1 MNIVRDYDHRSHVG
15 NAGDVWKH
23 FILAEAANC
32 LLATG
37 SCLIYAESHV
47 GRPEYLLDSRGEWTE
62 GVGRCWPRLPALQ
75 DFSYFKI
82 LADLN
87 PYGPARYPGSAC
99 LILNLARSQGA
110 NLSADVWDI
119 DPAVAKDWTAKS
131 KAKRTAKQTAK
142 LLQAGQGDKIEFHLG
157 DGFSGVKSLL
167 KRSQP
172 GLLLID
178 PPYLNPT
185 DAQRAEDL
193 LFEAEENGWA
203 VLWWYMAGAK
213 TVPESSRMERLSLS
227 FADAGMDC
235 GRWKGAVVALAGFSR
250 QAKDRLKESIRR
262 FLEIMSP
269 AESL

>member
-1 MNIVRDYDHRSHVG
+1 MNIVRDYDHRAHVG

-37 SCLIYAESHV
+37 SRLIYAESHV
-47 GRPEYLLDSRGEWTE
+47 GRPEYLLDSGGEWE
-62 GVGRCWPRLPALQ
+62 RGIGRCWPRLPALQ
-75 DFSYFKI
+75 DFPYFRI

-87 PYGPARYPGSAC
+87 PHGPARYPGSAC
-99 LILNLARSQGA
+99 LILNLARSKEA

-119 DPAVAKDWTAKS
+119 NPAVAKDWSARDRIK
-131 KAKRTAKQTAK
+131 
-142 LLQAGQGDKIEFHLG
+142 FHLG

-178 PPYLNPT
+178 PPYLDPA
-185 DAQRAEDL
+185 DGELAEEL
-193 LFEAEENGWA
+193 LFEAEDNGWA

-213 TVPESSRMERLSLS
+213 TVPESWRVDRLSLS

-235 GRWKGAVVALAGFSR
+235 GRWKGAVVALAGSNWPI
-250 QAKDRLKESIRR
+250 KERLEESIRR
-262 FLEIMSP
+262 FTEIMSP